1 MSSIFTFK
9 KSTPVKFDGF
19 DSPLP
24 PILLSKSLQCHSF
37 KCASNIAGGSRSS
50 EAKNFN
56 WTNFYLSCYDDGNAN
71 GNGNGNGNDND
82 DDDKNEEW
90 TSVSSDQ
97 CIGWEIKIYPA
108 EPSPATET
116 GAVRSDL
123 YRMSSS

>member
-1 MSSIFTFK
+1 MLQI
-9 KSTPVKFDGF
+9 
-19 DSPLP
+19 
-24 PILLSKSLQCHSF
+24 SLV
-37 KCASNIAGGSRSS
+37 AAA
-50 EAKNFN
+50 EAAAVRRNFN
-56 WTNFYLSCYDDGNAN
+56 WTNFYLSCYDDGN
-71 GNGNGNGNDND
+71 GNDNNDD

-123 YRMSSS
+123 YRMSSI